1 MVIDMST
8 LTSNIQ
14 IVYVPILYNRD
25 NEIVFEGSEFDYEEN
40 ALDDGI
46 ELVQDYVEANNE
58 GCYVKIEKRIVP
70 IYGE

>member
-8 LTSNIQ
+8 LTLNVQ
-14 IVYVPILYNRD
+14 IVYVPILYNRND
-25 NEIVFEGSEFDYEEN
+25 EIVFEGSEFDYEEN

-46 ELVQDYVEANNE
+46 ELVQDYVKANNE
-58 GCYVKIEKRIVP
+58 WCYVKIEKRIVP